1 MVNAQLSQARAQREA
16 YLLVNFF
23 IGEAETQAVIWGSI
37 DQGEAEWRQEQ
48 PKHKRKP
55 THLWE
60 NQYFSVSKLGYD

>member
-1 MVNAQLSQARAQREA
+1 MLNCHRLGLSVKP

-23 IGEAETQAVIWGSI
+23 VGEAETQAVIWGSI

-55 THLWE
+55 THL
-60 NQYFSVSKLGYD
+60 